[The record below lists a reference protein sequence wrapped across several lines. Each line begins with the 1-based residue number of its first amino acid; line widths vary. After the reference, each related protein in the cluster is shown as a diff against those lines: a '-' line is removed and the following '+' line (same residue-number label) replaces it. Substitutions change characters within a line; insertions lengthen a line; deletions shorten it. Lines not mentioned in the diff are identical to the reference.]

1 MLQIMKNDF
10 YGNIG
15 HKIKWKTF
23 LYWAFLCFFLL
34 MFTILLF
41 TPFLEN
47 IIKGILNE
55 EEKFFKKIVQNY
67 ETFCK
72 RLR

>member
-1 MLQIMKNDF
+1 M
-10 YGNIG
+10 
-15 HKIKWKTF
+15 
-23 LYWAFLCFFLL
+23 FFLL